1 MKLPLLNID
10 GSKSSSIEIS
20 DKLINLKVNH
30 KLIKFVIDWQLNHS
44 KPRVAKTKQR
54 NQIKGSTKKI
64 VAQKGS
70 GGARH
75 ASRKAPIFVGGG
87 VAHGPKGAFYKVKK
101 INKKVRKIALAQT
114 LSKKNIDKN
123 LHILADVKKEIKKTK
138 DFNNFLEKNKLSNA
152 LIISDKDSLKNIN
165 RSARNIK
172 NIKLIKDDGANV
184 YDLFKYK
191 NVIITLSSAK
201 KIQGRILNEKINFID
216 SIKSPIIT
224 EKATVMSDQ
233 NKTVFKVH
241 NKANKTIIKKN
252 IEKLFK
258 VNVVKINIINQKTK
272 VKMKQGR
279 KSFKSGYKK
288 AIITLKKGQS
298 IDLTTGI

>member
-20 DKLINLKVNH
+20 DKLINLKVNY

-54 NQIKGSTKKI
+54 NEIKGSTKKI

-123 LHILADVKKEIKKTK
+123 LHIIADVKKEIKKTK

-172 NIKLIKDDGANV
+172 NIKLIKDEGANV

-201 KIQGRILNEKINFID
+201 KIQGRILNEKN
-216 SIKSPIIT
+216 
-224 EKATVMSDQ
+224 
-233 NKTVFKVH
+233 
-241 NKANKTIIKKN
+241 
-252 IEKLFK
+252 
-258 VNVVKINIINQKTK
+258 
-272 VKMKQGR
+272 
-279 KSFKSGYKK
+279 
-288 AIITLKKGQS
+288 
-298 IDLTTGI
+298 